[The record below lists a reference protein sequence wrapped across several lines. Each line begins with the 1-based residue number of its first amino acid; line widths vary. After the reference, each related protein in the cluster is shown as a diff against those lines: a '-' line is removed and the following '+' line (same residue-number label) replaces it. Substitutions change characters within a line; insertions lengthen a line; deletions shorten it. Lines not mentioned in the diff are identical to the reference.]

1 MNLQVSIMADVSKT
15 DISRKIP
22 NYFNFFKKMNLKVR
36 SFLSSQNIFHDLKG
50 PKVKY
55 NLHYRRVRGDFLR
68 SPHGTASSCS
78 DKK

>member
-1 MNLQVSIMADVSKT
+1 MNLQVLIMVVVSKT

-22 NYFNFFKKMNLKVR
+22 NYFKFVKKMNLNVR

-68 SPHGTASSCS
+68 PPHDTASRCS